1 MSLYELNKNV
11 IMGLPALTNFDE
23 EKKALTNF
31 HNKENSEY
39 YMLLCKD
46 ISYYTIFKDKNE
58 FDLFSTPN
66 HFAEEVIDCLLTLG
80 EVVSIDLKQEKDGFE
95 IWIKMNGEV
104 YCMYLFNCTPFVVEF

>member
-1 MSLYELNKNV
+1 MSLYELNKNI
-11 IMGLPALTNFDE
+11 IMGLPALTNFNK
-23 EKKALTNF
+23 EKEALTKF

-46 ISYYTIFKDKNE
+46 ISYYTIFKNKNDP
-58 FDLFSTPN
+58 FVTPN

-95 IWIKMNGEV
+95 IWIKMNGEA
-104 YCMYLFNCTPFVVEF
+104 YCMYLFNCTLFVVEF